1 MLDESIYLSNNFLE
15 IISMAKPEIPPD
27 AGYNLSVIGKHF
39 QITDAIRNYVGEKL
53 DRVERITDQIIDVI
67 VTLDAQKLEHSCSIL
82 MNFIHYHIKVSA
94 STENMYSAIDKA
106 SDRLLKLIRRY
117 KTKLQSH
124 RFKDLTTVDIHVNVI
139 QPLSD
144 DLKAINDEIEAEN
157 AKKEENRFKLHEIV
171 AKETMKLKTLTQDE
185 AVMKMEIAEEP
196 FLIFRSE
203 EDQKIKV
210 IYRRKDENYG
220 LVQIQ

>member
-1 MLDESIYLSNNFLE
+1 
-15 IISMAKPEIPPD
+15 MAKPDIPPN
-27 AGYNLSVIGKHF
+27 AGYNISIVGKHI
-39 QITDAIRNYVGEKL
+39 QITDAIRNYVWEKL
-53 DRVERITDQIIDVI
+53 DRVERIADHIIDVNVI
-67 VTLDAQKLEHSCSIL
+67 LDAQKLEHSCSIL

-94 STENMYSAIDKA
+94 STDNMYSAIDRA
-106 SDRLLKLIRRY
+106 TDRLIKLIRRY

-144 DLKAINDEIEAEN
+144 NLKAINDDIEAEN
-157 AKKEENRFKLHEIV
+157 ALREENRFKLHEIV

-196 FLIFRSE
+196 FLIFRAE

-220 LVQIQ
+220 LVQVQ